1 MSVPRIKVFSRLL
14 GATLFLSSIT
24 FAQDP
29 KPGKLQMKVTPK
41 QAYTFVDGK
50 AIGPGNRVIKLDVGT
65 HHVVV
70 ANYGYKFVE
79 QDVSLDSDKTVPV
92 DIKLEPVGAPVPG
105 PRGRIQIETGGI
117 HGATA
122 AAVLLNGKKPLYFV
136 GHVDEFNHD
145 INWHQELIVP
155 PGTHQ
160 VTVTREG
167 KELWSGPITVA
178 ADQRV
183 IVDIKNGKEKTKPW
197 PRGSSCPT
205 YRTECEL
212 PKSAPRFKAGIA
224 SATVVVAPVSGSVS
238 ANPPK
243 INCSQNTQL
252 AWVSTETV
260 EADMSGMSPV
270 PTSGEKTIS
279 PRQTTVYQLTA
290 SGPGGV
296 VTPSTTVEV
305 NSAVQSS
312 LSASPMEIRYRRI
325 GDKIIEQGSTTLNWS
340 SSNSD
345 AASLNPGGSVDA
357 NGTKSIT
364 LDPTQSGTGPVDEEF
379 KYTLNTTNA
388 CGGSDTKTVAVH
400 LKGSVEPIPTVL
412 LHSVFFP
419 TAYPTEEDPTLGLL
433 PSQQQELTT
442 LATGF
447 KQYLEYDPN
456 AKLSLSG
463 YTDERGADKYNDP
476 LSERRVQRVKD
487 FLVSQGIAAEK
498 IDTSAHGKQKPLDKA
513 TVSDLQTRNPT
524 QPPEKWV
531 RDSRATWLAYNRR
544 VDIVLMPANTESV
557 PLYPN
562 QAPDSDILWQVPKP
576 PRSKVEGSNPV
587 SRNSTQ
593 GGGGHTEPQTDF
605 IEDLKKMTMPV
616 LVTAGPVR
624 RVSSEAAMSRPI

>member
-1 MSVPRIKVFSRLL
+1 MSAQRIKTLSLVV
-14 GATLFLSSIT
+14 GATVLLSSVT
-24 FAQDP
+24 FAQDA
-29 KPGKLQMKVTPK
+29 KPGKLKMSVSPK

-105 PRGRIQIETGGI
+105 PRGRIQLEAGWH

-136 GHVDEFNHD
+136 GHVDEFDND
-145 INWHQELIVP
+145 FNWHQELIVP

-160 VTVTREG
+160 VTVTRDG

-183 IVDIKNGKEKTKPW
+183 IVDISNGKEKTKPW

-205 YRTECEL
+205 YRPQCEL
-212 PKSAPRFKAGIA
+212 PKLAPRFTAGIA

-238 ANPPK
+238 ANPSK
-243 INCSQNTQL
+243 IDCNQSTQL
-252 AWVSTETV
+252 AWDSKETV

-305 NSAVQSS
+305 NPVVQSS
-312 LSASPMEIRYRRI
+312 LTASPMEVNYRRI
-325 GDKIIEQGSTTLNWS
+325 GDKIMEQGSTTLNWS

-345 AASLNPGGSVDA
+345 AVSLDPGGSVEPS
-357 NGTKSIT
+357 GTKSIT
-364 LDPTQSGTGPVDEEF
+364 LSPTQSGTGPVDEEF
-379 KYTLNTTNA
+379 KYTLKSTNV
-388 CGGSDTKTVAVH
+388 CGGTDTKTVAVH
-400 LKGSVEPIPTVL
+400 LKGSVDPIPAVL
-412 LHSVFFP
+412 LRSVFFP
-419 TAYPTEEDPTLGLL
+419 TAYPTKEDPTLGLVR
-433 PSQQQELTT
+433 SQQEVLTT

-447 KQYLEYDPN
+447 KQYLEYDPD
-456 AKLSLSG
+456 AKLSLGG
-463 YTDERGADKYNDP
+463 YTDERGADKYNDS
-476 LSERRVQRVKD
+476 LSELRVQRVKD

-498 IDTSAHGKQKPLDKA
+498 IDTSAYGKQKPLDKA
-513 TVSDLQTRNPT
+513 TISDLQTRNPN

-531 RDSRATWLAYNRR
+531 RDSRTTWLAYNRR
-544 VDIVLMPANTESV
+544 VDIVLMPANAESV

-562 QAPDSDILWQVPKP
+562 QAPDSQILWQIPKP
-576 PRSKVEGSNPV
+576 ARS
-587 SRNSTQ
+587 T
-593 GGGGHTEPQTDF
+593 
-605 IEDLKKMTMPV
+605 IE
-616 LVTAGPVR
+616 AYN
-624 RVSSEAAMSRPI
+624 

>member
-1 MSVPRIKVFSRLL
+1 MSAQRVKSFCLVV
-14 GATLFLSSIT
+14 GATVLAGPVT
-24 FAQDP
+24 FAQNA
-29 KPGKLQMKVTPK
+29 KPGKLKMSVTPK

-50 AIGPGNRVIKLDVGT
+50 AFGPGNRTIKLDVGT

-105 PRGRIQIETGGI
+105 PRGRIQIEVGKL

-145 INWHQELIVP
+145 IIWHQELVVP

-160 VTVTREG
+160 ITVTRYG

-183 IVDIKNGKEKTKPW
+183 IVDISNGKEKTKPW
-197 PRGSSCPT
+197 ARGSSCPS
-205 YRTECEL
+205 YRPECEMAKL
-212 PKSAPRFKAGIA
+212 APRFKAGIA

-238 ANPPK
+238 ANPSK
-243 INCSQNTQL
+243 IDCNQNTQL
-252 AWVSTETV
+252 AWDSKETV

-296 VTPSTTVEV
+296 TTPSTTVEV
-305 NSAVQSS
+305 NSVVQSS
-312 LSASPMEIRYRRI
+312 LNASPTEVGYRRI

-345 AASLNPGGSVDA
+345 AATLNPGGSVDA
-357 NGTKSIT
+357 SGTKSIT
-364 LDPTQSGTGPVDEEF
+364 LSPTQNGTGPVDEEF
-379 KYTLNTTNA
+379 KYTLNATNA
-388 CGGSDTKTVAVH
+388 CGGSDTKTVAVR

-419 TAYPTEEDPTLGLL
+419 TAYPTKEDPTLGLL
-433 PSQQQELTT
+433 RSQQEVLTT

-447 KQYLEYDPN
+447 KQYLEYDPD
-456 AKLSLSG
+456 AKLSLGG
-463 YTDERGADKYNDP
+463 YTDERGADKYNDS
-476 LSERRVQRVKD
+476 LSELRVQRVKD

-498 IDTSAHGKQKPLDKA
+498 IDTSANGKQKPLDKA
-513 TVSDLQTRNPT
+513 TVSDLQTRNPN

-544 VDIVLMPANTESV
+544 VDIVLVPTTAESERF
-557 PLYPN
+557 YPN
-562 QAPDSDILWQVPKP
+562 EAADSEILWQKQKP
-576 PRSKVEGSNPV
+576 SRTAVEGYN
-587 SRNSTQ
+587 
-593 GGGGHTEPQTDF
+593 
-605 IEDLKKMTMPV
+605 
-616 LVTAGPVR
+616 
-624 RVSSEAAMSRPI
+624 